1 MSYVYED
8 AEKLVGLPTVGNS
21 QCVSLILG
29 YTKAPAA
36 SLWKEGKQVK
46 GNSLLKKGTAI
57 ATFVNGK
64 YPDNKTGQHAAFYL
78 SQDAAGI
85 WVVDQWLASRTVQ
98 KRQLR
103 FRGAKRDGG
112 FVDPSNN
119 GDAFSVIE

>member
-8 AEKLVGLPTVGNS
+8 AEKLAGLPAVGNG
-21 QCVSLILG
+21 QCVTLIIR
-29 YTKAPAA
+29 YAKAPG
-36 SLWKEGKQVK
+36 SLPLEGGKT
-46 GNSLLKKGTAI
+46 GESESLLKKGTAI

-64 YPDNKTGQHAAFYL
+64 YPNNNTGQHAAFYL

-85 WVVDQWLASRTVQ
+85 WVIDQWLASRTVQ

-103 FRGAKRDGG
+103 FRGKKKDGG
-112 FVDPSNN
+112 FADPSNN

>member
-8 AEKLVGLPTVGNS
+8 AEKLAGLPTVGNS
-21 QCVSLILG
+21 QCVALVVR
-29 YTKAPAA
+29 YTQAPATPH
-36 SLWKEGKQVK
+36 WEEGEQVK

-64 YPDNKTGQHAAFYL
+64 YPNNNTGQHAAFYL

-85 WVVDQWLASRTVQ
+85 WVVDQWLASRTIQ

-103 FRGAKRDGG
+103 FKGKKKYGG

>member
-8 AEKLVGLPTVGNS
+8 AEKLAGLPIVGNG
-21 QCVSLILG
+21 QCVTLIIQ
-29 YTKAPAA
+29 YAKAPAA

-64 YPDNKTGQHAAFYL
+64 YPNNKTGQHAAFYL

-85 WVVDQWLASRTVQ
+85 WVIDQWLASRTVQ
-98 KRQLR
+98 KRRLQ
-103 FRGAKRDGG
+103 FRGKKKDGG
-112 FVDPSNN
+112 FADPSNN